1 MRQTL
6 RSEWTAVFVDQERR
20 DTAFAAR
27 AVAWPL
33 QLTDEPVTM
42 ATPLTEQDLRRRT
55 INTGQPVRR
64 VRPLSP
70 S

>member
-6 RSEWTAVFVDQERR
+6 RSGWTAVLVDQERG

-33 QLTDEPVTM
+33 QRTDASVTM

-55 INTGQPVRR
+55 LNTGQPVRR
-64 VRPLSP
+64 VRPLGP
-70 S
+70 R